1 MYISQDYNE
10 DEDVE
15 LLELLAL
22 IADINDE
29 RIVAQSED
37 NELLNGIREDVF
49 RFTRS
54 KEVQQMIL
62 AEDLARMD
70 WNSSLSYAKK
80 DAAAEG
86 RAEGLAEGREE
97 GKDMIL
103 NLNKWLISNGRA
115 DEIVQY
121 TNDATYLETL
131 MKEYTAAQAMEES

>member
-62 AEDLARMD
+62 AELHRLWRSHNILLNGDFPAVYRPILGVEIDADL
-70 WNSSLSYAKK
+70 
-80 DAAAEG
+80 
-86 RAEGLAEGREE
+86 
-97 GKDMIL
+97 
-103 NLNKWLISNGRA
+103 
-115 DEIVQY
+115 
-121 TNDATYLETL
+121 
-131 MKEYTAAQAMEES
+131 